1 MGWNPMAAAV
11 LDAEALEAFLEALL
25 LEAAASS
32 DDEDDELFIFFKK
45 SLYQNNWGKFARK

>member
-1 MGWNPMAAAV
+1 MFLHSPGMGWNPMAAAV

-32 DDEDDELFIFFKK
+32 DDEDDELFIFLKK
-45 SLYQNNWGKFARK
+45 LISK